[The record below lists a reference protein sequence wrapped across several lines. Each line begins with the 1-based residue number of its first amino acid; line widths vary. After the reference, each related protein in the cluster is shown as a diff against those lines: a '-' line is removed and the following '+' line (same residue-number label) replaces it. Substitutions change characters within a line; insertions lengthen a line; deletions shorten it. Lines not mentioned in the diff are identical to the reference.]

1 MAENGNTVD
10 LVKLIRPS
18 SVDVLFRKLSE
29 AYGDGRLV
37 FRGQADA
44 KWTLYSSFDR
54 LHAGN
59 HVKREQDFGRLLEE
73 YKSLMER
80 HFGIK
85 VDGNQNN
92 IASFG
97 QHLGL
102 PTRLLDWSYS
112 PFIGLFFCIYDNPS
126 LGKQDSALFAL
137 DREIIETNIHSN
149 NFEFIDPDTKNNSN
163 LVRQQGCL
171 SRIKTRHTDIESLLK
186 DMKDEM
192 DDPIPIEK
200 YIIKKNWLSEIWVR
214 LNAMNLNH
222 ISLVEGKESI
232 SKKLKTD
239 IALSIFEFT
248 A

>member
-1 MAENGNTVD
+1 MAASGTTVD
-10 LVKLIRPS
+10 LIKVIKPA
-18 SVDVLFRKLSE
+18 SVDALFRKLSE

-44 KWTLYSSFDR
+44 KWRLNSSFDR
-54 LHAGN
+54 LHKGN
-59 HVKREQDFGRLLEE
+59 HLKREQDFGRLLEE
-73 YKSLMER
+73 YRNLMER
-80 HFGIK
+80 HFGITIE
-85 VDGNQNN
+85 GHQNN

-112 PFIGLFFCIYDNPS
+112 PFIGLFFCIYENPA
-126 LGKQDSALFAL
+126 LGTQDCALYTL
-137 DREIIETNIHSN
+137 DRDVIERNIHSN
-149 NFEFIDPDTKNNSN
+149 NFEFIDPDTRYNSN

-171 SRIKTRHTDIESLLK
+171 SRIKTRHTDIEALFE

-200 YIIKKNWLSEIWVR
+200 YIIRKSWLSEIWMR

-239 IALSIFEFT
+239 ISLSVFEFT
-248 A
+248 T